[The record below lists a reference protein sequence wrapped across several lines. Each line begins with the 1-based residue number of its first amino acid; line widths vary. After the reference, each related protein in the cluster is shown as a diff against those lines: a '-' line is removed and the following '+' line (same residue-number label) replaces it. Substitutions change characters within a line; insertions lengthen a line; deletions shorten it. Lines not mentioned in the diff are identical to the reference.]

1 VCGAASAQDPTEPV
15 HSGRTIPIPPVP
27 DEPEIADLRSPV
39 VGGRACTPRHLP
51 LGVDLDAWLARAKT
65 PWDAFP
71 DTTGA
76 KMDAES
82 VGLAEALKHPN
93 VDCVTG
99 VTAERLERTRRA
111 ASCAV

>member
-1 VCGAASAQDPTEPV
+1 MAV
-15 HSGRTIPIPPVP
+15 
-27 DEPEIADLRSPV
+27 
-39 VGGRACTPRHLP
+39 
-51 LGVDLDAWLARAKT
+51 ARAT

-93 VDCVTG
+93 VELRDRRHG
-99 VTAERLERTRRA
+99 RA
-111 ASCAV
+111 AGADATGRIVAAC